1 MLNPAVHM
9 DISMLPTYASWH
21 LHRIL
26 IIILESMS
34 CGILF
39 NFLFKM
45 GVLICTSGNGKNDY
59 YKKIFTKKVITK
71 TKA

>member
-1 MLNPAVHM
+1 
-9 DISMLPTYASWH
+9 
-21 LHRIL
+21 
-26 IIILESMS
+26 MS

-71 TKA
+71 TKAWAVISMGW